1 MGEPGSSSFMFDHK
15 AVIHVPREE
24 VLQSAVSDPMELAIE
39 VGAEDVI
46 ISSKSDESGDG
57 IDDDCYQLKC
67 EPSDLKSVSEA
78 VTERGLSVSSA
89 TLEYIPRS
97 YVSLEEVLYNKA
109 VRLVDLLMEIPDV
122 MEVYDNFVLKP
133 SS

>member
-15 AVIHVPREE
+15 AVIRVPREE
-24 VLQSAVSDPMELAIE
+24 VMQSAVSDPMELAIE

-57 IDDDCYQLKC
+57 IDDDCYQLMC
-67 EPSDLKSVSEA
+67 EPSDLKAVSEA

-97 YVSLEEVLYNKA
+97 YVSLDEVLYNKA

-122 MEVYDNFVLKP
+122 MEVYDNFILKP

>member
-1 MGEPGSSSFMFDHK
+1 MFDHK

-57 IDDDCYQLKC
+57 IDDAHVGATKHPCAINSWT
-67 EPSDLKSVSEA
+67 EPL
-78 VTERGLSVSSA
+78 
-89 TLEYIPRS
+89 
-97 YVSLEEVLYNKA
+97 N
-109 VRLVDLLMEIPDV
+109 
-122 MEVYDNFVLKP
+122 
-133 SS
+133 